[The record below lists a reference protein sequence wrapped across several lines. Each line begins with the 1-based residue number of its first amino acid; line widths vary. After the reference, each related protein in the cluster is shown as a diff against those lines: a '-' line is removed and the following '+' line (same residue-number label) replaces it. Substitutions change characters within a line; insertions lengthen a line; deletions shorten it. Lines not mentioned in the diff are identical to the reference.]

1 MGAPDSSET
10 THEKRWIPELPWKD
24 VLRRVTRWTASQQR
38 RCGQTAAALPPRPP
52 TISGGR
58 LPQSEPLKPLSPC
71 PPLTWPSPLTPTR
84 TRDKCPLASGEAR
97 LKRHLSQEGRPAP
110 PLPRRPSTGRPRAH
124 NTHKHAPAHRRA
136 MQHADHGCICSQDPE
151 ATRAAPSKVW
161 PPDGEDARPSAGGA
175 TQGQRPGGGWG
186 VASPERSRK

>member
-1 MGAPDSSET
+1 MGATDGSET
-10 THEKRWIPELPWKD
+10 VHEKRRIPKLPWKD
-24 VLRRVTRWTASQQR
+24 VLRRVTRWTVSQQK

-58 LPQSEPLKPLSPC
+58 LPQSEPLKPPSPC
-71 PPLTWPSPLTPTR
+71 PPPTWPSPLTPTR

-110 PLPRRPSTGRPRAH
+110 PLPCRPSTGRPRAR
-124 NTHKHAPAHRRA
+124 NTHRLAPAHRRA
-136 MQHADHGCICSQDPE
+136 RQHADHSCICSQDPE

-161 PPDGEDARPSAGGA
+161 PPDGEDARPSAAGA
-175 TQGQRPGGGWG
+175 TQGQRRGGGWG